1 MSDAQAEAGPDAG
14 TEAGAETEGTG
25 EVPTVVVVED
35 LRFTYPGA
43 DDPTLRGLEFTIERG
58 EVFGFLGPSGAGK
71 STAQKVLVGLLEDYD
86 GTASVFGREVRDWDG
101 DYYER
106 IGVSS
111 ESPNQ
116 YLKLTGRENLELF
129 ASLFAGETRDPEEL
143 LSMVGLLDAADQR
156 VAAYS
161 KGMRMRLNFVRALL
175 HDPDLVFLDEPTSGL
190 DPANARNVR
199 DIVRDLKSEGTAV
212 FLTTHDMTV
221 ADDLC
226 DEVAFIV
233 DGRIP
238 VADAPRA
245 LKKRHGAPLVEV
257 EFRRDGALETA
268 QFDLETVGSDARFD
282 RLLAETRIERI
293 HSSEATLE
301 DVFIAVTGREL
312 V

>member
-1 MSDAQAEAGPDAG
+1 MPDAQTAADGAVADTTDDDTGRGGPPA
-14 TEAGAETEGTG
+14 
-25 EVPTVVVVED
+25 VVVED
-35 LRFTYPGA
+35 LHFTYPGN
-43 DDPTLRGLEFTIERG
+43 DEPTLRGLDFTITEG

-71 STAQKVLVGLLEDYD
+71 STAQKVLIGLLEDYD
-86 GTASVFGREVRDWDG
+86 GRASVFGREVSEWG
-101 DYYER
+101 GAYYQR
-106 IGVSS
+106 VGVSS

-129 ASLFAGETRDPEEL
+129 AALYDGETREPEDL

-156 VAAYS
+156 VEAYS
-161 KGMRMRLNFVRALL
+161 KGMRMRLNFVRALV
-175 HDPDLVFLDEPTSGL
+175 HDPDLLFLDEPTSGL
-190 DPANARNVR
+190 DPTNARNVR
-199 DIVRDLKSEGTAV
+199 DIVRDLQANGTAV

-233 DGRIP
+233 DGEIS
-238 VADAPRA
+238 VVDAPAA

-257 EFRRDGALETA
+257 EYRSDGVLETA
-268 QFDLETVGSDARFD
+268 QFDLETIGTDTAFD
-282 RLLAETRIERI
+282 RLLAATRVERI

>member
-1 MSDAQAEAGPDAG
+1 MSDTQG
-14 TEAGAETEGTG
+14 TVATDQRTDDHGATES
-25 EVPTVVVVED
+25 PAVVVEN
-35 LRFTYPGA
+35 LQFTYPGN
-43 DDPTLRGLEFTIERG
+43 DEPTLRGLDFTIAPG

-71 STAQKVLVGLLEDYD
+71 STAQKVLIGLLEAYD
-86 GTASVFGREVRDWDG
+86 GRASVFGREMSEWG
-101 DYYER
+101 GAYYQR
-106 IGVSS
+106 VGVSS
-111 ESPNQ
+111 EAPNQ

-129 ASLFAGETRDPEEL
+129 AALYDGETRDPEEL

-156 VAAYS
+156 VEAYS

-175 HDPDLVFLDEPTSGL
+175 HQPDLLFLDEPTSGL
-190 DPANARNVR
+190 DPTNARNVR
-199 DIVRDLKSEGTAV
+199 DIVRDLQADGTAV

-233 DGRIP
+233 DGEIP
-238 VADAPRA
+238 VADAPAA

-257 EFRRDGALETA
+257 EFRRDGAVETA
-268 QFDLETVGSDARFD
+268 QFDLGTIGRDESFD
-282 RLLAETRIERI
+282 RLLAETQVERI

>member
-1 MSDAQAEAGPDAG
+1 MLDAQAATAETAKTTDGDAG
-14 TEAGAETEGTG
+14 VDGA
-25 EVPTVVVVED
+25 PAVVVED
-35 LRFTYPGA
+35 LRFTYPGNE
-43 DDPTLRGLEFTIERG
+43 DPTLRGLDFTIAPG

-71 STAQKVLVGLLEDYD
+71 STAQKVLIGLLEDYA
-86 GTASVFGREVRDWDG
+86 GTATVFGREVADWG
-101 DYYER
+101 GAYYQR
-106 IGVSS
+106 VGVSS

-129 ASLFAGETRDPEEL
+129 AALYDGETRDPEAL

-156 VAAYS
+156 VEAYS

-175 HDPDLVFLDEPTSGL
+175 HDPDLLFLDEPTSGL
-190 DPANARNVR
+190 DPTNARNVR
-199 DIVRDLKSEGTAV
+199 DIVRDLQDAGTAV

-233 DGRIP
+233 DGEIP
-238 VADAPRA
+238 VADAPA
-245 LKKRHGAPLVEV
+245 ELKKRHGAPLVEV

-268 QFDLETVGSDARFD
+268 QFDLETIGSDESFD

>member
-1 MSDAQAEAGPDAG
+1 MLDAQTTAATD
-14 TEAGAETEGTG
+14 GATDDEGTARAPA
-25 EVPTVVVVED
+25 VAVED
-35 LRFTYPGA
+35 LRFTYPGN
-43 DDPTLRGLEFTIERG
+43 DEPTLRGLDFTIASG

-86 GTASVFGREVRDWDG
+86 GRASVFGREVSEWG
-101 DYYER
+101 GAYYQR

-129 ASLFAGETRDPEEL
+129 ASLYEGETRDPEEL
-143 LSMVGLLDAADQR
+143 LSMVGLLDAADRR
-156 VAAYS
+156 VEAYS

-175 HDPDLVFLDEPTSGL
+175 HDPDLLFLDEPTSGL
-190 DPANARNVR
+190 DPTNARNVR
-199 DIVRDLKSEGTAV
+199 DIVRDLQAAGTAV

-233 DGRIP
+233 DGEIP
-238 VADAPRA
+238 VADAPAA
-245 LKKRHGAPLVEV
+245 LKKRHGAPVVEV

-268 QFDLETVGSDARFD
+268 QFDLETIGTDAEFG
-282 RLLAETRIERI
+282 RLLSETRVERI

>member
-1 MSDAQAEAGPDAG
+1 MLDAQATVTTDDDGAVGPPA
-14 TEAGAETEGTG
+14 
-25 EVPTVVVVED
+25 VVVEN
-35 LRFTYPGA
+35 LRFTYPGN
-43 DDPTLRGLEFTIERG
+43 DEPTLRGLGFSIASG

-71 STAQKVLVGLLEDYD
+71 STAQKVLIGLLEDYE
-86 GTASVFGREVRDWDG
+86 GTATVFGREVADWG
-101 DYYER
+101 GAYYQR

-116 YLKLTGRENLELF
+116 YLKLTGRENLKLF
-129 ASLFAGETRDPEEL
+129 AALYDGETRDPEEL
-143 LSMVGLLDAADQR
+143 LEMVGLLEAADQR
-156 VAAYS
+156 VEAYS

-175 HDPDLVFLDEPTSGL
+175 HDPDLLFLDEPTSGL
-190 DPANARNVR
+190 DPTNARNVR
-199 DIVRDLKSEGTAV
+199 DIIRDLQADGTAV

-233 DGRIP
+233 DGEIP
-238 VADAPRA
+238 VADAPSA

-268 QFDLETVGSDARFD
+268 QFDLETIGSDMKFD

>member
-1 MSDAQAEAGPDAG
+1 MLNSRATTATDARADDDR
-14 TEAGAETEGTG
+14 ETSE
-25 EVPTVVVVED
+25 PPAVVVED
-35 LRFTYPGA
+35 LRFTYPGNDA
-43 DDPTLRGLEFTIERG
+43 PTLRGLGFTIAPG

-71 STAQKVLVGLLEDYD
+71 STAQQVLIGLLKDYT
-86 GTASVFGREVRDWDG
+86 GTANVFGREVSEWG
-101 DYYER
+101 SAYYQR

-129 ASLFAGETRDPEEL
+129 AALYDGETRDPEEL

-156 VAAYS
+156 VEAYS

-175 HDPDLVFLDEPTSGL
+175 HEPDLLFLDEPTSGL
-190 DPANARNVR
+190 DPTNARNVR
-199 DIVRDLKSEGTAV
+199 DIVRDLQADGTAV

-233 DGRIP
+233 DGEIP
-238 VADAPRA
+238 VADAPA
-245 LKKRHGAPLVEV
+245 ELKKRHGTPSVEV

-268 QFDLETVGSDARFD
+268 QFDLETIGHNESFG
-282 RLLAETRIERI
+282 RLVAETRIERI

-301 DVFIAVTGREL
+301 DVFIAVTGQEL